1 MKYNKGEKLI
11 NDLFLNPLLFEKLG
25 KGYRL
30 LQEFFKG
37 MPVEALIPL
46 LKSDDKNIQNTGMA
60 FVSELGDK
68 VCSLMPYVVP
78 FINSDVPFAKYCALE
93 CILLCATG
101 EYNKE
106 IIHLIDS
113 INIKD
118 GIDHS
123 LKMFLLSNAEQVQLK
138 EGFKVVAE
146 NKINDYKL
154 HQEGLIKLINGN
166 NSKKDVLEMLDSDEP
181 LIQRYGAII
190 SKKMYRESPE
200 LINHALL
207 SANPD
212 LKAYAEFIIDL
223 FNDD

>member
-1 MKYNKGEKLI
+1 MKYDKGEKLI
-11 NDLFLNPLLFEKLG
+11 NDLFLNPLLFERQG

-37 MPVEALIPL
+37 MSVEALIPL

-60 FVSELGDK
+60 IVSELGDK
-68 VCSLMPYVVP
+68 ACSLMPYVVP
-78 FINSDVPFAKYCALE
+78 FIASDDAFIRYCTLESILDCAK
-93 CILLCATG
+93 G
-101 EYNKE
+101 EYIKE

-138 EGFKVVAE
+138 EGFKLVAE
-146 NKINDYKL
+146 NKINDYQL
-154 HQEGLIKLINGN
+154 HQKGLAKLINNN
-166 NSKKDVLEMLDSDEP
+166 NSQDEILEMLGSTEP

-190 SKKMYRESPE
+190 SKKMYRDSPE
-200 LINHALL
+200 LINYALL

-212 LKAYAEFIIDL
+212 LRDYAEFIIDL
-223 FNDD
+223 LNDD